1 MTTLSEFSAEHRLT
15 ASELSELGYA
25 LAIVRGGCGTVAG
38 REFKRAQLLDDL
50 RDEARRQERA
60 GAKNLAEKLD
70 IAHCELLS
78 KYIADHERD
87 QWRRGRNR

>member
-1 MTTLSEFSAEHRLT
+1 MTTFAEFSAQHLLT

-25 LAIVRGGCGTVAG
+25 LSIVRGGCGTVSG
-38 REFKRAQLLDDL
+38 REFKKAELLNDL
-50 RDEARRQERA
+50 REEARRQERA
-60 GAKNLAEKLD
+60 GARVLAEKLD
-70 IAHCELLS
+70 IAHCELLA